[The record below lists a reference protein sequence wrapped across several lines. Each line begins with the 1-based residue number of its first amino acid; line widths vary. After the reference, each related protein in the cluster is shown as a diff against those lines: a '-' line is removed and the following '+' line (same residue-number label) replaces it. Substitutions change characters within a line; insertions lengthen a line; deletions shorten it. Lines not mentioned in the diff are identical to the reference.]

1 VIKARKRLARNLPR
15 PLRAG
20 AGAGFSRTRHPGRV
34 RAVAVALVVC
44 AAALAAGCGE
54 KSEST
59 TPSNPQPFSVAL
71 DFYVNPDH
79 AGIFEAIDNGYFKDA
94 GLDVQPQTPSDPSA
108 PIKEVATGR
117 VDLAVSYEPEVLLAH
132 DQGLPV
138 KAVAALVPTPLTSM
152 IWLKDSGIKG
162 VKDLR
167 GKTIATAGIPYQ
179 DAYLK
184 TILDKAGLTTSDV
197 NTVDVQQGLLPALIG
212 GRAQAMLGGFL
223 NVEGVDLQLAGKDP
237 TVRPVDKLGIPTYN
251 ELVLVAN
258 SDTLDSESQN
268 IRLFLDA
275 LQRGTEAA
283 VADPASATKDILEA
297 GKGLDPKTT
306 AAEMRKTLPL
316 LAQKDAKHYGYMDP
330 NQWKQFAQ
338 FFADNGII
346 KALPSTE
353 DVLTNDLLPG
363 TQQP

>member
-1 VIKARKRLARNLPR
+1 VFKV
-15 PLRAG
+15 G
-20 AGAGFSRTRHPGRV
+20 AKSVRV
-34 RAVAVALVVC
+34 VAVALVVC
-44 AAALAAGCGE
+44 AATIAAGCGE

-59 TPSNPQPFSVAL
+59 SRGTPQPFSLAL

-79 AGIFEAIDNGYFKDA
+79 AGIFEAIDNGYFRDA
-94 GLDVQPQTPSDPSA
+94 GLNVQTQAPSDPSA

-117 VDLAVSYEPEVLLAH
+117 VDMAISYEPEVLLAQ

-152 IWLKDSGIKG
+152 IWLKDSGIQDVKG
-162 VKDLR
+162 LR

-179 DAYLK
+179 EAYLK
-184 TILDKAGLTTSDV
+184 TILDRAGLSTSDV
-197 NTVDVQQGLLPALIG
+197 NTVDVQQGLLPAILS

-223 NVEGVDLQLAGKDP
+223 NVEGVDLQLQGKDP
-237 TVRPVDKLGIPTYN
+237 TVIPVNKLGIPTYN

-258 SDTLDSESQN
+258 SDTLDSKSED

-275 LQRGTEAA
+275 LERGTKAA
-283 VADPASATKDILEA
+283 VADPAGATKDILEA

-306 AAEMRKTLPL
+306 LAEVKKTLPL
-316 LAQKDAKHYGYMDP
+316 LLPKGSKHPYGYMDP
-330 NQWKQFAQ
+330 KQWSRFAQ
-338 FFADNGII
+338 FFANNGLI
-346 KALPSTE
+346 KALPSTD

-363 TQQP
+363 SQQP

>member
-1 VIKARKRLARNLPR
+1 VINLR
-15 PLRAG
+15 QK
-20 AGAGFSRTRHPGRV
+20 SV
-34 RAVAVALVVC
+34 RAIAVALVVS
-44 AAALAAGCGE
+44 AATIAVGCGE

-59 TPSNPQPFSVAL
+59 TPGNPQPFSLAL

-108 PIKEVATGR
+108 PIREVAQGR
-117 VDLAVSYEPEVLLAH
+117 ADLAISYEPEVLLAQ
-132 DQGLPV
+132 DQQLPV

-152 IWLKDSGIKG
+152 IWLRDSGVKNI
-162 VKDLR
+162 KDLQ

-179 DAYLK
+179 EAYLK

-223 NVEGVDLQLAGKDP
+223 NIEGVDLQQQGKDP
-237 TVRPVDKLGIPTYN
+237 VVKPVDKLGIPTYN

-258 SDTLDSESQN
+258 SDTLDEKSQD

-275 LQRGTEAA
+275 LQRGTDAA
-283 VADPASATKDILEA
+283 VADPAGATKDILDA
-297 GKGLDPKTT
+297 GNGLDPKTT
-306 AAEMRKTLPL
+306 RAEMDKTLPL
-316 LAQKDAKHYGYMDP
+316 LAQDGAKQFGYMDP
-330 NQWKQFAQ
+330 SQWKKFAQ
-338 FFADNGII
+338 FFADNGEI
-346 KALPSTE
+346 KALPSTD

>member
-1 VIKARKRLARNLPR
+1 VINVRQKS
-15 PLRAG
+15 LRAI
-20 AGAGFSRTRHPGRV
+20 
-34 RAVAVALVVC
+34 AVALVVC
-44 AAALAAGCGE
+44 AAAIAAGCGE
-54 KSEST
+54 KSET
-59 TPSNPQPFSVAL
+59 TGPGQPQPFTLAL

-94 GLDVQPQTPSDPSA
+94 GLDVQPQTPTDPSA

-117 VDLAVSYEPEVLLAH
+117 ADLAVSYEPEVLLAR

-152 IWLKDSGIKG
+152 IWLKDSGIKE
-162 VKDLR
+162 VKDLS

-179 DAYLK
+179 QAFLK
-184 TILDKAGLTTSDV
+184 TILEKAGLSTSDV

-212 GRAQAMLGGFL
+212 GKAQAMLGGFL
-223 NVEGVDLQLAGKDP
+223 NIEGVDLQEQGKDP

-258 SDTLDSESQN
+258 SNTLDSESQN

-283 VADPASATKDILEA
+283 VADPAGATQVILDA
-297 GKGLDPKTT
+297 GNGLDPKTT
-306 AAEMRKTLPL
+306 RAEIDKTLPL
-316 LAQKDAKHYGYMDP
+316 LAQKGAKHFGYMDP
-330 NQWKQFAQ
+330 SQWKKFAQ
-338 FFADNGII
+338 FFADSGEI
-346 KALPSTE
+346 KALPSID